1 MQGILV
7 LLGIAQFTNMLFV
20 THILLFTWVLIL
32 AVLLIREYRQE
43 KRKELL
49 FLLIAYVIVGAS
61 GLSAL
66 LLYWLFEIPYYGA
79 IFELGI
85 LAFLVLLIADVVME
99 MADNIRYRME
109 TQVYER
115 LVREDGLT
123 GFETRTGF
131 EKALEEMVVHTGEYQ
146 DILLIYIHIDRSSP
160 LYK

>member
-1 MQGILV
+1 MGTDPGSASDTGVQAG
-7 LLGIAQFTNMLFV
+7 
-20 THILLFTWVLIL
+20 
-32 AVLLIREYRQE
+32 EE
-43 KRKELL
+43 KRTALSSYSL
-49 FLLIAYVIVGAS
+49 CYCRAS

-109 TQVYER
+109 TQAYER

-146 DILLIYIHIDRSSP
+146 IFFLFIFILIISALQIRNSGGDWEMNW
-160 LYK
+160 